1 MRFVRVLTAV
11 ALSVSASSASVGV
24 SSAQDAGLGCS
35 CVTAGSNEG
44 VIGQVVSANGEV
56 LATGASNFDAAAAGT
71 PLSVGSEVAVGG
83 RSAARISV
91 GTCLLD
97 LKANTVT
104 RISPLENGNLCVGPV
119 QAAGLPAAPG
129 AAAGVPAWAPVALF
143 GAVAVGAV
151 ALGVSKNSKNGTDPI
166 SQ

>member
-1 MRFVRVLTAV
+1 
-11 ALSVSASSASVGV
+11 
-24 SSAQDAGLGCS
+24 
-35 CVTAGSNEG
+35 
-44 VIGQVVSANGEV
+44 
-56 LATGASNFDAAAAGT
+56 
-71 PLSVGSEVAVGG
+71 
-83 RSAARISV
+83 
-91 GTCLLD
+91 
-97 LKANTVT
+97 VT